1 MKETCTAIAATM
13 TADGF
18 EAPYTLVEKVG
29 VLLISTISSLK
40 HAGAAFV
47 ARDSLQEVAKV
58 CMSSSNKDVSA
69 LPELWARRLL
79 EEISSYEKVRESTL
93 RRSTGY
99 ALGFLAIMRSEIS
112 SKPGSSTI
120 IPRVLENILAFSLP
134 PEEEVKLAFER
145 LQLSDEVA
153 AKPSEFFY
161 SPSSTGS
168 RRFFVPNGEYEVS
181 RLTVVVVCIIHVAN
195 HICLRLDAVSML

>member
-1 MKETCTAIAATM
+1 M

-29 VLLISTISSLK
+29 ALLISTLSALK

-47 ARDSLQEVAKV
+47 ARDTLQEVAKV
-58 CMSSSNKDVSA
+58 CMSISNKDVSA
-69 LPELWARRLL
+69 LPELWAHRLL
-79 EEISSYEKVRESTL
+79 EEISLKEKVRDSTL

-99 ALGFLAIMRSEIS
+99 GLGFLAIMRSEIS
-112 SKPGSSTI
+112 SKPGVSTI
-120 IPRVLENILAFSLP
+120 CFQVLENILTFSLP
-134 PEEEVKLAFER
+134 PEEQVKLAFEK

-161 SPSSTGS
+161 SPSTGS

-181 RLTVVVVCIIHVAN
+181 RF
-195 HICLRLDAVSML
+195 